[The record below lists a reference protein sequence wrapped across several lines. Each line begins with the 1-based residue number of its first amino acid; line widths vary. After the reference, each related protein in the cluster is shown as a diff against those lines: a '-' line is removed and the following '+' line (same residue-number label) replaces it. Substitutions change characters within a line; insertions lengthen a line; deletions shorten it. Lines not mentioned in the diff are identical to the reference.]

1 MYNIIIFPYDD
12 TLNSILSYIDENVY
26 DVKGLVSPCG
36 WGYCANEIK
45 IGRKNLK
52 VYGNI
57 DQVKENYN
65 SICIVNS
72 RYDLDFEKYILPV
85 LKECKEKNLDVIL
98 CRDLLKKEIK
108 FVKQYIKE
116 NKLHIIHEKYDVS
129 KFQDEIYDINT
140 PVVFIVDMLTEMH
153 SENVSSEVYIELEK
167 RGYKTYLLSA
177 KKEKKLINSVDV
189 IPEIVIN
196 NKGYNREKILKFNHY
211 IKQVEIIEHPDLII
225 VEAPGNLLEISKMV
239 TGDFGSGAYII
250 SRGISLD
257 YVICNMPY
265 FSGFS
270 EKCDDLGQCIEAR
283 IEAEVDAYNITSQYL
298 DLADAEENGVIEY
311 MDVSRDLIVDE
322 IKNNEE
328 IYYLQEKTEI
338 SRVVDDIIKKL
349 ESYAEIELI

>member
-1 MYNIIIFPYDD
+1 MIKYKCKSLFHFISSTLLLNNINEEWRKMNVKNSSQNTVKKYEELTFTDDFMFCKVMQNNPDLCKHLIELIIGKKITIITYPD
-12 TLNSILSYIDENVY
+12 TQKAIEITADG
-26 DVKGLVSPCG
+26 KG
-36 WGYCANEIK
+36 I
-45 IGRKNLK
+45 RM
-52 VYGNI
+52 
-57 DQVKENYN
+57 D
-65 SICIVNS
+65 
-72 RYDLDFEKYILPV
+72 
-85 LKECKEKNLDVIL
+85 
-98 CRDLLKKEIK
+98 
-108 FVKQYIKE
+108 
-116 NKLHIIHEKYDVS
+116 
-129 KFQDEIYDINT
+129 
-140 PVVFIVDMLTEMH
+140 

-322 IKNNEE
+322 IKNNEK
-328 IYYLQEKTEI
+328 IYYLQEKMEI